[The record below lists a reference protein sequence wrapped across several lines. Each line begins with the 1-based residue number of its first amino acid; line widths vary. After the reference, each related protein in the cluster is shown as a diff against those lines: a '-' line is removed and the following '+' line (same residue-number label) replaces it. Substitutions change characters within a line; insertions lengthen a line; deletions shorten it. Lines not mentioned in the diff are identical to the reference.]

1 MQETTNIGLKTYEA
15 SDPTDW
21 LADFNYNMNKI
32 DESVGTQ
39 NTSIATVTSTANQA
53 NSTATLANTT
63 ANSALTTANSKASI
77 DDLASS
83 DSTTYS
89 SEKIDELI
97 AGAGGAV
104 IDDTTTSLNST
115 WSSTKINTEI
125 EAVETI
131 ANSKASIND
140 STASA
145 TTTYSSNKNNTLY
158 CKKPNYASTESI
170 TGTTNDLYSRAFY
183 DFGHNMPEGWY
194 RLTFGCSAKT
204 DSAPNDFTYVDLTI
218 KNQSSLV
225 TSFRTEDV
233 TQHYSSGHFP
243 VISYNSPLFYITGGQ
258 ISCEVKFDVRTTTD
272 HKPSIMSCVLTR
284 INPVE

>member
-63 ANSALTTANSKASI
+63 ANSALSTANSKASI

-115 WSSTKINTEI
+115 WSSNKINTEI

-145 TTTYSSNKNNTLY
+145 TTTYSSNKINDLIKPYTFDTAPTETTHTLT
-158 CKKPNYASTESI
+158 ASTDIGDLKKAELTLNNLSAGYYYIRIESYNNGSTPRKYCWSEVI
-170 TGTTNDLYSRAFY
+170 LRKNNNFMLLQTKEHSKINYIQSGT
-183 DFGHNMPEGWY
+183 
-194 RLTFGCSAKT
+194 SARFL
-204 DSAPNDFTYVDLTI
+204 DFTTD
-218 KNQSSLV
+218 
-225 TSFRTEDV
+225 
-233 TQHYSSGHFP
+233 
-243 VISYNSPLFYITGGQ
+243 LFYIPENIQ
-258 ISCEVKFDVRTTTD
+258 LIFDFYSDYFLNDSCSVKLIKV
-272 HKPSIMSCVLTR
+272 S
-284 INPVE
+284 